1 MVENPKRIDDTHTSN
16 ASLATVN
23 TEAGETVISDP
34 EPHKYASKSMDSI
47 EINEEETKDPEPE
60 SNKNLL
66 KFILNEQSKMG
77 PFSFKEG
84 LMLFSFVLLVVAW
97 LLRDPKFFDGW
108 GKHPFANGV
117 SQDGNKVSV
126 YYYNF

>member
-1 MVENPKRIDDTHTSN
+1 MVENPKKIDDTHTSN

-23 TEAGETVISDP
+23 TEASEAVANDP
-34 EPHKYASKSMDSI
+34 EPHKHASKSVDSI
-47 EINEEETKDPEPE
+47 EINEEGTKDPEPE
-60 SNKNLL
+60 SNENLL
-66 KFILNEQSKMG
+66 KFILAEQSKMG

-84 LMLFSFVLLVVAW
+84 LMLFSFVLLVIAW

-117 SQDGNKVSV
+117 SQNGDKVSD
-126 YYYNF
+126 F